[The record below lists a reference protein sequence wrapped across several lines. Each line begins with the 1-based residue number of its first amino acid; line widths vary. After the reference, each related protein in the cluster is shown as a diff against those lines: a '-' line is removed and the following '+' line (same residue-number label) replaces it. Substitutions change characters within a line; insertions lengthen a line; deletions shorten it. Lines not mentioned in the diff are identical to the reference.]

1 MSRPTM
7 DQRHAT
13 IFQEAVREFDKIQSA
28 LRDERLQCLQDRRF
42 YSIAGAMWEGPLGV
56 QFENKPKFEVNKIHL
71 AIIRIFN
78 EYRNNRITVMFLPKN
93 GRKNDQLS
101 ECCNGLYRADEQDS
115 GAEEA
120 YDNAFEEAVGGGFGA
135 WRLRAQY
142 EDDEEADDEYQRIRI
157 EPIFDADSSVF
168 FDLNAKRQD
177 KADAKSCYVL
187 TSMTRQGFADTYPD
201 EDVATWRKT
210 VYQYQFDWLTPDVV
224 YVAEYYKVEEGK
236 DLIRIFEGLDG
247 QKEKHRDVEMQGD
260 PTIADRLHATGFKE
274 ISSKKVKRNRI
285 HKYIMSGGGILEDCG
300 YIAGTCIPI
309 VPMYGKRW
317 FVDNVERC
325 MGHVRLPKDMAR
337 LKNMQMSKLGEIAAL
352 STVEKPIMT
361 PEEIAGHAVMWSEDN
376 IKNYP
381 YLLKNRATD
390 ANGVPILAPMEYT
403 KVPNIPP
410 AMAAL
415 LQLTEQD
422 MQDML
427 GNQEAGEQLQSNVS
441 GIAVELVQN
450 KLDMQTFIYMSNMAK
465 AVKRSGEIWLSM
477 ARDVLVEEGRV
488 MKTVDAQGE
497 VSNVEL
503 MKPVVNEDT
512 GAEEFEND
520 LSDAAFDVTVE
531 VGPSSASKRSNTV
544 RALTGMVQITDDPDT
559 KQVLGAMAMMNMEGE
574 GITEV
579 RDYFRQ
585 KLIRMGVITPT
596 KEEQADLAKEAAN
609 QPPDPNAEFLKASS
623 EQALAKA
630 AESTSNRELNEAKK
644 VKTIVEAWAELQGVD
659 RNNHDQLLRTIDALG
674 SAFQDMAPGSPLMPQ
689 PTPEPAAAQA

>member
-1 MSRPTM
+1 MSRPTTS
-7 DQRHAT
+7 QRLADVH
-13 IFQEAVREFDKIQSA
+13 QEALREFDKIQSA

-78 EYRNNRITVMFLPKN
+78 EYRNNRISVMFLPKN
-93 GRKNDQLS
+93 GRKNDELS
-101 ECCNGLYRADEQDS
+101 DCCNGLYRADEQDS

-135 WRLRAQY
+135 WRLRAVY
-142 EDDEEADDEYQRIRI
+142 EDDADEDDEYQRIRI

-168 FDLNAKRQD
+168 FNLDAKRQD
-177 KADAKSCYVL
+177 KADAKRCWVL
-187 TSMTRQGFADTYPD
+187 ASMTREAFKEAYPE
-201 EDVATWRKT
+201 EDVASWRKT
-210 VYQYQFDWLTPDVV
+210 VFQYQFDWLTPDVV
-224 YVAEYYKVEEGK
+224 YLAEYYVVEEYR
-236 DLIRIFEGLDG
+236 DLIYIFKGLDG
-247 QKEKHRDVEMQGD
+247 QEERYRDAELKAD
-260 PTIADRLHATGFKE
+260 STIEERLQATGFKVDRT
-274 ISSKKVKRNRI
+274 KKVKRNRV
-285 HKYIMSGGGILEDCG
+285 HKYILSGGGILEDCG
-300 YIAGTCIPI
+300 FIAGTCIPI

-337 LKNMQMSKLGEIAAL
+337 LKNMQMSKLGEISAL

-361 PEEIAGHAVMWSEDN
+361 PEEINGHAVMWSEDN

-381 YLLKNRATD
+381 YLLKNRALD
-390 ANGVPILAPMEYT
+390 ANGTPILAPMEYT
-403 KVPNIPP
+403 RVPQIPP

-477 ARDVLVEEGRV
+477 AKDVLVEEGRI
-488 MKTVDAQGE
+488 MKTMDAQGE
-497 VSNVEL
+497 VDSVEL
-503 MKPVVNEDT
+503 MRPVVNEDT

-520 LSDAAFDVTVE
+520 LSEANFDVTVD

-574 GITEV
+574 GIAEV

-585 KLIRMGVITPT
+585 KLIKMGVIKPT
-596 KEEQADLAKEAAN
+596 DDETKKLVEEMQN

-623 EQALAKA
+623 SQALAKA
-630 AESTSNRELNEAKK
+630 AESESNRELNEAKK

-689 PTPEPAAAQA
+689 PAPAQAAA